1 MPPRFPG
8 TPNGNGGGKSGSAG
22 LSESVLAGSKLAMP
36 VTGACHWW
44 WGIRFSSR
52 VGINA
57 PVSLQRFKELAGR
70 YEVIE

>member
-1 MPPRFPG
+1 MPSRFPG
-8 TPNGNGGGKSGSAG
+8 GRNGNGSGKNGSGG
-22 LSESVLAGSKLAMP
+22 LCESVLARSKLAMP
-36 VTGACHWW
+36 VTGACDW

>member
-1 MPPRFPG
+1 MDY
-8 TPNGNGGGKSGSAG
+8 
-22 LSESVLAGSKLAMP
+22 LSVLAGSKLAMP